1 MLIMM
6 ITHVGTIGSILC
18 KKNKWLSQAK
28 LRQTGD
34 SSKYVVEA
42 PSPDD
47 TLLSPAGSAG
57 IELKLIKKLGGGAFG
72 SVYLFSH
79 GVHEAAVKVVEN
91 TEYFEESVFT
101 ILNAPKK
108 SESLLKQQNG
118 AALVSIFSQIDC
130 RVVYTQIYDVDDKFV
145 FLMERVDYTALHLA
159 HQLRNLSNINPDDFI
174 FKMTEIN
181 AIAKYALNIQHCSM
195 TGPINFAAC
204 DFKLDNI
211 GVSSCE
217 PGDPREYTLIDPDSL
232 VLLVDP
238 TTQKELQRSYYYPG
252 AYWLEGARPD
262 TSGNYFV
269 SEVRLN
275 AYFQAIIAIIEFAFF
290 ALRIQERFLP
300 WYTLFREDGGVKSYL
315 RKSPQDVY
323 HQLIHTITLLKGQ
336 LQPGDSTFDRIKGRI
351 PSKVYSQLGWF
362 CENIKQQLTG
372 FFTLYQDHGMIGF
385 KKAGTNLKYLKRGR
399 KTLPEV
405 EARLVEFS
413 ESWRATLTFRI

>member
-6 ITHVGTIGSILC
+6 ITHAGTIGSILC
-18 KKNKWLSQAK
+18 KKNDWLSQASLK
-28 LRQTGD
+28 KTED
-34 SSKYVVEA
+34 SSAYAVKA
-42 PSPDD
+42 P
-47 TLLSPAGSAG
+47 G
-57 IELKLIKKLGGGAFG
+57 IELKLMKKLGGGAFG
-72 SVYLFSH
+72 SVYLFSD

-130 RVVYTQIYDVDDKFV
+130 RVVYTQIYDVNDKFV

-159 HQLRNLSNINPDDFI
+159 HHLRNLSNIDPDDFNH
-174 FKMTEIN
+174 KMAEIN
-181 AIAKYALNIQHCSM
+181 AFAKYALNIQHCSM
-195 TGPINFAAC
+195 TGPIKFAAC

-217 PGDPREYTLIDPDSL
+217 PGDSREYTLIDPDSL

-238 TTQKELQRSYYYPG
+238 TTQKELKRSYYYPG

-262 TSGNYFV
+262 ISGGYYV

-290 ALRIQERFLP
+290 SLRIQERFLP
-300 WYTLFREDGGVKSYL
+300 WYTLFRQDGGVKSYL
-315 RKSPQDVY
+315 QKSPEHVY
-323 HQLIHTITLLKGQ
+323 HNLVHTITILKEQ
-336 LQPGDSTFDRIKGRI
+336 LQPGDSAFDKIKGRI
-351 PSKVYSQLGWF
+351 PRRLYSQLGWF

-372 FFTLYQDHGMIGF
+372 FFTLYRDHGMIGY
-385 KKAGTNLKYLKRGR
+385 KEAGTNLKYLKRGR
-399 KTLPEV
+399 KTLPAV
-405 EARLVEFS
+405 EASLVELS